1 MSGVINIFT
10 NAFSAVSSW
19 FTEVIDATGM
29 GPVFLAAVFLVV
41 LFRRLITPIFGQAG
55 SDRARRSKNSEVKE

>member
-1 MSGVINIFT
+1 MAGVINIFT

-19 FTEVIDATGM
+19 FTQVIDATGM
-29 GPVFLAAVFLVV
+29 GPVFLAAVFIVV

-55 SDRARRSKNSEVKE
+55 SDRAKKSKQSKDV